1 MFRRRSFSNLSIG
14 EVMLVETVKLSR
26 IVLKVSPELAAFLTR
41 SELNSEIVLRN
52 GIEALEAQDVMEI
65 IQFSISEHQKDTLFH

>member
-1 MFRRRSFSNLSIG
+1 
-14 EVMLVETVKLSR
+14 MLVETVKLSR
-26 IVLKVSPELAAFLTR
+26 IVLKVSPELAGFLTR

-65 IQFSISEHQKDTLFH
+65 IQYSISEHQKDTLFH

>member
-1 MFRRRSFSNLSIG
+1 
-14 EVMLVETVKLSR
+14 MLVETVKLSR
-26 IVLKVSPELAAFLTR
+26 IVLKVSPELAGFLTL

-65 IQFSISEHQKDTLFH
+65 IQYSISEHQKDTLFH

>member
-1 MFRRRSFSNLSIG
+1 MIG

-65 IQFSISEHQKDTLFH
+65 IQYSISEHQKDALFH

>member
-1 MFRRRSFSNLSIG
+1 MFRRRSFSNLLIG

-41 SELNSEIVLRN
+41 SELNSEIVLMN

-65 IQFSISEHQKDTLFH
+65 IQYSISEHQKDTLFH

>member
-1 MFRRRSFSNLSIG
+1 VFRRKSFSNLLIG

-26 IVLKVSPELAAFLTR
+26 IVLKVSPELAGFLTR

-65 IQFSISEHQKDTLFH
+65 IQYSISEHQKDTLFH

>member
-1 MFRRRSFSNLSIG
+1 MFRRKSFSNLLIG

-26 IVLKVSPELAAFLTR
+26 IVLKVSPELAGFLTL

-65 IQFSISEHQKDTLFH
+65 IQYSISEHQKDTLFH